1 MSRRGYT
8 LLPRSPSGERSFS
21 PHDARRSILS
31 TASATTLP
39 PEVVEQIEA
48 EEDAHAG
55 VRAVEAAEHV
65 FGPSSKWFLFIGI
78 ALASYVYSL
87 DNQTTSN
94 YLAFAT
100 SYFGAHS
107 LISSLQVAQSILVAC
122 GKPIIAKVADVTS
135 RGTAYLVVLIFYV
148 LGYIVI
154 ALAPNVGAVAAGI
167 ILYAIGYTGLQLLT
181 SVIIADIT
189 TLQWRGIVSGMTSL
203 PFLFNAFIGSNVSNF
218 FLEHLN
224 WRWGYAMFA
233 ILVPMALSPLI
244 LTLFWAERRAKQLGL
259 VDAPR
264 RSASGSGSGF
274 MPPATAKVSTLRRAW
289 LFAEQLDLVGLILL
303 GSAIALILLPMTLAQ
318 RAKSHWSDP
327 SMLATLVLGWVLLPV
342 FAVWDTRYAKRP
354 VIARRFLSNRT
365 VVCAAW
371 IGFFDFLSYFLT
383 YTYLSSFVLVT
394 KPWSMTSV
402 FYFGQVQTLGLT
414 FFGII
419 AGVLMRFLHRYKWI
433 LFTGLCIR
441 LVGVALMIHSR
452 SPTASDAELVWTQVL
467 QGMGGGFAA
476 ICSGIGA
483 QASVP
488 HADVAMITALVLLW
502 TEIGAGVGGSIAG
515 ALWSG
520 TMPGRLR
527 EYLPQLSEEERERLF
542 GSIADVRARPMEDP
556 VRQGVILGKC
566 PRFVVLP
573 PSLSLSLEGVELNRA
588 GANSVQR
595 HDEDDAGPRDG
606 AERRPRRPR
615 APHAELVSRRP
626 AERGVRVRP
635 PRAPL
640 PARVRRARVRG
651 RCVWRRGCGWG
662 GGG

>member
-1 MSRRGYT
+1 MTRRGYS
-8 LLPRSPSGERSFS
+8 LVPQSPSPVGNRRSYS
-21 PHDARRSILS
+21 PLDARRSVL
-31 TASATTLP
+31 TASTITVTSLS
-39 PEVVEQIEA
+39 PEVVEEIEA

-55 VRAVEAAEHV
+55 VRAVQAAEHV
-65 FGPSSKWFLFIGI
+65 FGRRSRWFLFTGI

-167 ILYAIGYTGLQLLT
+167 VLYAIGYTGLQLLT

-203 PFLFNAFIGSNVSNF
+203 PFLVNAFVGSNLSNF

-244 LTLFWAERRAKQLGL
+244 ITLYWGERKAKKLGF
-259 VDAPR
+259 VHAPT
-264 RSASGSGSGF
+264 RSELIAQANASVL
-274 MPPATAKVSTLRRAW
+274 KRVW

-303 GSAIALILLPMTLAQ
+303 GGAIALILLPMTLAQ
-318 RAKSHWSDP
+318 RAKGQWSSP
-327 SMLATLVLGWVLLPV
+327 SMVLMLVAGWIMLPL
-342 FAVWDTRYAKRP
+342 FALWDGRYAKRP
-354 VIARRFLSNRT
+354 VIARRFLTNRT

-419 AGVLMRFLHRYKWI
+419 AGILMRFLHRYKWI
-433 LFTGLCIR
+433 LFCGLCIR

-452 SPTASDAELVWTQVL
+452 GSDGSDAELVWTQVL

-515 ALWSG
+515 AIWSSG
-520 TMPGRLR
+520 MPAALKAH
-527 EYLPQLSEEERERLF
+527 LPGLTQEERDVLF
-542 GSIADVRARPMEDP
+542 GSITDVRALPMGDP
-556 VRQGVILGKC
+556 VRQGVIAAYSDTMKTLLIVATVLSIVPVFLALLMPDWYLGDQQNA
-566 PRFVVLP
+566 VVFDSDSAAAGGRAIP
-573 PSLSLSLEGVELNRA
+573 GDDEAAYDDTDVEEEEEEGEET
-588 GANSVQR
+588 Q
-595 HDEDDAGPRDG
+595 
-606 AERRPRRPR
+606 
-615 APHAELVSRRP
+615 
-626 AERGVRVRP
+626 
-635 PRAPL
+635 
-640 PARVRRARVRG
+640 AR
-651 RCVWRRGCGWG
+651 
-662 GGG
+662 

>member
-1 MSRRGYT
+1 MPRTGYS
-8 LLPRSPSGERSFS
+8 LVPQSPSPVGHRRSYS
-21 PHDARRSILS
+21 PLDARRSVL
-31 TASATTLP
+31 TASTVTVTSLP
-39 PEVVEQIEA
+39 PEVIEEIEE
-48 EEDAHAG
+48 EEDAHVG

-65 FGPSSKWFLFIGI
+65 FGRTSRWFLFVGI
-78 ALASYVYSL
+78 ALASYAYSL

-122 GKPIIAKVADVTS
+122 GKPVIAKVADVTS

-148 LGYIVI
+148 SGYIVI

-203 PFLFNAFIGSNVSNF
+203 PFLVNAFVGSNLSNF

-244 LTLFWAERRAKQLGL
+244 ITLYWGERKAKKLGL
-259 VDAPR
+259 VNVPH
-264 RSASGSGSGF
+264 RSQLI
-274 MPPATAKVSTLRRAW
+274 PQTKVGALRRAW

-303 GSAIALILLPMTLAQ
+303 GGAIAMILLPMTLAQ
-318 RAKSHWSDP
+318 RAKGSWNNP
-327 SMLATLVLGWVLLPV
+327 SMLAMLVAGWLLLPL
-342 FAVWDTRYAKRP
+342 FALWDIRYAKRP
-354 VIARRFLSNRT
+354 VIARRFLFNRT

-419 AGVLMRFLHRYKWI
+419 AGILMRFLHRYKWI
-433 LFTGLCIR
+433 LFCGLCIR

-452 SPTASDAELVWTQVL
+452 GADGSDAELVWTQIL

-476 ICSGIGA
+476 ICAGIGA

-515 ALWSG
+515 AIWAG
-520 TMPGRLR
+520 QMPGALARH
-527 EYLPQLSEEERERLF
+527 LPWLGAEERARLF
-542 GSIADVRARPMEDP
+542 GSIADVRARPMGDP
-556 VRQGVILGKC
+556 VRMGVIRAYGDTMETMLVVATVLSVVPVGLALLMPDWYLGDQQNAVYESEVTGHGG
-566 PRFVVLP
+566 RSARASGVYDDEDADVL
-573 PSLSLSLEGVELNRA
+573 LDEEGEEYEDEEDEDEEAGVEVEGRDGEVRQGEGVE
-588 GANSVQR
+588 
-595 HDEDDAGPRDG
+595 
-606 AERRPRRPR
+606 
-615 APHAELVSRRP
+615 
-626 AERGVRVRP
+626 
-635 PRAPL
+635 
-640 PARVRRARVRG
+640 AR
-651 RCVWRRGCGWG
+651 
-662 GGG
+662 

>member
-1 MSRRGYT
+1 MTRRGYS
-8 LLPRSPSGERSFS
+8 LVPQSPSGCWAASPPTGDRRSYS
-21 PHDARRSILS
+21 PLDARRSVLTTS
-31 TASATTLP
+31 TTTTLP
-39 PEVVEQIEA
+39 PEVIEEIEA

-55 VRAVEAAEHV
+55 VRTVEAAEQV
-65 FGPSSKWFLFIGI
+65 FGRTSRWFLFVGI

-100 SYFGAHS
+100 SYFGAHN

-135 RGTAYLVVLIFYV
+135 RGTAYLVVLVFYV
-148 LGYIVI
+148 IAYVVI
-154 ALAPNVGAVAAGI
+154 ALAPNFGAIAAGI
-167 ILYAIGYTGLQLLT
+167 ILYAIAAPRGLQLLT

-203 PFLFNAFIGSNVSNF
+203 PFIFNAFIGSNVSNF

-233 ILVPMALSPLI
+233 ILVPMSLSPLI
-244 LTLFWAERRAKQLGL
+244 ITLFWGERKAKKLGL
-259 VDAPR
+259 VDAPQP
-264 RSASGSGSGF
+264 RSDLVA
-274 MPPATAKVSTLRRAW
+274 PVKVRALQRAW

-303 GSAIALILLPMTLAQ
+303 GSAVALILLPMTLAQ
-318 RAKSHWSDP
+318 RAEGQWSNP
-327 SMLATLVLGWVLLPV
+327 SMIATLVLGWVLLPV
-342 FAVWDTRYAKRP
+342 FALWDIRYAKRP
-354 VIARRFLSNRT
+354 VIARRFLFNRT

-433 LFTGLCIR
+433 LFSGLCIR

-452 SPTASDAELVWTQVL
+452 GADGSDAELVWTQIL

-515 ALWSG
+515 AIWSG
-520 TMPGRLR
+520 TMPGKLR
-527 EYLPQLSEEERERLF
+527 EYLPGLSQEERDVLF
-542 GSIADVRARPMEDP
+542 GSITDVRARPMDDP
-556 VRQGVILGKC
+556 VRQGVISAYSETMKTMLIVATVLSVI
-566 PRFVVLP
+566 PVVLALLMP
-573 PSLSLSLEGVELNRA
+573 NWYLGDQQNAVYESDLGPSGRRSQRASTAFGECPEDEILVDDDELDVEEG
-588 GANSVQR
+588 
-595 HDEDDAGPRDG
+595 DE
-606 AERRPRRPR
+606 E
-615 APHAELVSRRP
+615 
-626 AERGVRVRP
+626 
-635 PRAPL
+635 
-640 PARVRRARVRG
+640 AR
-651 RCVWRRGCGWG
+651 
-662 GGG
+662 

>member
-1 MSRRGYT
+1 MTRRGYS
-8 LLPRSPSGERSFS
+8 LVPQSPSSDHRRSYS
-21 PHDARRSILS
+21 PLDARRSVL
-31 TASATTLP
+31 TASTVTTLA
-39 PEVVEQIEA
+39 PEVVEEIEA
-48 EEDAHAG
+48 EQDAHAG
-55 VRAVEAAEHV
+55 VRAVEAADLV
-65 FGPSSKWFLFIGI
+65 FGKTSRWFLFIGI

-100 SYFGAHS
+100 SHFGAHT

-154 ALAPNVGAVAAGI
+154 ALAPNVGAIAAGI
-167 ILYAIGYTGLQLLT
+167 VLYAIGYTGLQLLT

-203 PFLFNAFIGSNVSNF
+203 PFLVNAFIGSNISNF
-218 FLEHLN
+218 FLEHLT

-233 ILVPMALSPLI
+233 ILVPMSLSPLI
-244 LTLFWAERRAKQLGL
+244 LTLFWGERKAKQLGL

-264 RSASGSGSGF
+264 PRS
-274 MPPATAKVSTLRRAW
+274 MIIPPVKSRPLQRAW
-289 LFAEQLDLVGLILL
+289 LFAEQLDLVGLVLL
-303 GSAIALILLPMTLAQ
+303 GSAVALILLPMTLAQ
-318 RAKSHWSDP
+318 RSQNSWSSP
-327 SMLATLVLGWVLLPV
+327 SMIATLVSGWVLLPA
-342 FAVWDTRYAKRP
+342 FALWDIKYAKRP
-354 VIARRFLSNRT
+354 VIARRFLFNRT

-419 AGVLMRFLHRYKWI
+419 AGILMRFLHRYKWI

-452 SPTASDAELVWTQVL
+452 GADGSDAELVWTQVL

-515 ALWSG
+515 AIWSG
-520 TMPGRLR
+520 TMPGKLR
-527 EYLPQLSEEERERLF
+527 EYLPGLSEEEREVLF
-542 GSIADVRARPMEDP
+542 GSIKDVRDRPMDDP
-556 VRQGVILGKC
+556 VRQGVISAYSDTMKTMLVLATLLSII
-566 PRFVVLP
+566 PVVLALLMP
-573 PSLSLSLEGVELNRA
+573 NWYLGDQQNAVYESEL
-588 GANSVQR
+588 
-595 HDEDDAGPRDG
+595 
-606 AERRPRRPR
+606 
-615 APHAELVSRRP
+615 
-626 AERGVRVRP
+626 
-635 PRAPL
+635 
-640 PARVRRARVRG
+640 
-651 RCVWRRGCGWG
+651 G
-662 GGG
+662 GGGHGGRSQRASLAAGPEDEIIDSEEEGEYESEEGEEDGLRREDV

>member
-1 MSRRGYT
+1 MTRRGYS
-8 LLPRSPSGERSFS
+8 LVPQSPSRDHHRSCS
-21 PHDARRSILS
+21 PLDARRSILT
-31 TASATTLP
+31 TASTATTLP
-39 PEVVEQIEA
+39 PDVVEEIEA

-65 FGPSSKWFLFIGI
+65 FGRSSKWALFTGI

-87 DNQTTSN
+87 DNQTTAN

-100 SYFGAHS
+100 SHFGAHS

-135 RGTAYLVVLIFYV
+135 RGTAYLVVLVFYIC
-148 LGYIVI
+148 GYVII

-167 ILYAIGYTGLQLLT
+167 VLYAIGYTGLQLLT

-244 LTLFWAERRAKQLGL
+244 ITLFWGERRAKQLGL
-259 VDAPR
+259 VDAPP
-264 RSASGSGSGF
+264 RSELV
-274 MPPATAKVSTLRRAW
+274 PQTKVPVLHRAW

-303 GSAIALILLPMTLAQ
+303 GGAIALILLPMTLAQ
-318 RAKSHWSDP
+318 KAQNHWSSP
-327 SMLATLVLGWVLLPV
+327 SMVVTLVLGWMLLPI
-342 FAVWDTRYAKRP
+342 FAVWDIKFAKRP
-354 VIARRFLSNRT
+354 VIARRFLFNRT

-419 AGVLMRFLHRYKWI
+419 AGILMRFLHRYKWI

-452 SPTASDAELVWTQVL
+452 GPDGSDAELVWTQIL

-515 ALWSG
+515 AIWSG
-520 TMPGRLR
+520 TMPGRLAR
-527 EYLPQLSEEERERLF
+527 HLPGLSQEERDALF
-542 GSIADVRARPMEDP
+542 GSITDVRARPLGDP
-556 VRQGVILGKC
+556 VRQGVIDAYGDTMEKMLVVATVLSVVPIVLALLMPDWYLGDQQNAVYESDLGG
-566 PRFVVLP
+566 RR
-573 PSLSLSLEGVELNRA
+573 SLRA
-588 GANSVQR
+588 SVYADG
-595 HDEDDAGPRDG
+595 DEDEEDFLVDDDAGDINHDG
-606 AERRPRRPR
+606 DDAE
-615 APHAELVSRRP
+615 
-626 AERGVRVRP
+626 GRVEDG
-635 PRAPL
+635 
-640 PARVRRARVRG
+640 G
-651 RCVWRRGCGWG
+651 R
-662 GGG
+662 